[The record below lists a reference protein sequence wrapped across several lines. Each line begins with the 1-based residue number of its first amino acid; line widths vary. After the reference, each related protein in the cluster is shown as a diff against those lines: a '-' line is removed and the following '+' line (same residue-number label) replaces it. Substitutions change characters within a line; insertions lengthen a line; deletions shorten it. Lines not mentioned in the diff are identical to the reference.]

1 VITALDTANIKDELR
16 DYAARNYETQKTIK
30 RVLESRLDR
39 AVESHTDTRWI
50 LKFIT
55 AIESG
60 QNLDWVET
68 ELEWL
73 ESDGLP
79 AVKKHFVDH
88 AIALA
93 KQAIA
98 NQTPSLV

>member
-1 VITALDTANIKDELR
+1 MISKLDTANIKDEMR
-16 DYAARNYETQKTIK
+16 DYCVRNYETQKTIK
-30 RVLESRLDR
+30 SVLESRLDR

-93 KQAIA
+93 KHAIA